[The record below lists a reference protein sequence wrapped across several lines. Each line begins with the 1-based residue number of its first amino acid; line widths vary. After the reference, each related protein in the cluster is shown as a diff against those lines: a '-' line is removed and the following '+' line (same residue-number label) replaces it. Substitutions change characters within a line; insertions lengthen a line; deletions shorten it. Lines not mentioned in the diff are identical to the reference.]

1 MAIYESVI
9 ILDSLLAAKEIDA
22 LVEEFSGIITSNG
35 GTIRKVD
42 KWGKKRLA
50 FEINKK
56 QYGFYLSIEFEST
69 GNIPSDLESNYNYN
83 DNVLR
88 YLTYSYDKHK
98 LQALEKAA
106 KIEEPVKESAPVV
119 EKETPK
125 EEAVPVVEAE
135 PEVEAAPEVEEKPEP
150 EAEVEVKPETDAEV
164 EETKKTEE

>member
-56 QYGFYLSIEFEST
+56 QYGFYLAIEFEAT
-69 GNIPSDLESNYNYN
+69 GNIPSDLEGNYNYN
-83 DNVLR
+83 DSVLR

-106 KIEEPVKESAPVV
+106 KIEEPVKESAAVV
-119 EKETPK
+119 AEAPK
-125 EEAVPVVEAE
+125 EEVVAKAE
-135 PEVEAAPEVEEKPEP
+135 PEVEKEPEP
-150 EAEVEVKPETDAEV
+150 EAEVEVEAEAKAEV
-164 EETKKTEE
+164 EETKETKETEE